1 LPEAV
6 AAETLEETQP
16 EAAVAAVADFV
27 SLLVI
32 QHLLQEYLLL

>member
-6 AAETLEETQP
+6 AAETLEETHP
-16 EAAVAAVADFV
+16 EAEVAVAADFV